1 MQEHVDVSTVLLA
14 GQELDMFA
22 IGSHRLHK
30 EQICPLPQYPA
41 LLLHTG
47 LLVVDP
53 AVQLD
58 TMKALGLL
66 QEQEAHAVPLP

>member
-1 MQEHVDVSTVLLA
+1 MSNALSARQEADI
-14 GQELDMFA
+14 FA
-22 IGSHRLHK
+22 IGSHHLQA
-30 EQICPLPQYPA
+30 EQIDPSPQYPA
-41 LLLHTG
+41 LQLHTG

-66 QEQEAHAVPLP
+66 QEQGEHVLPLP